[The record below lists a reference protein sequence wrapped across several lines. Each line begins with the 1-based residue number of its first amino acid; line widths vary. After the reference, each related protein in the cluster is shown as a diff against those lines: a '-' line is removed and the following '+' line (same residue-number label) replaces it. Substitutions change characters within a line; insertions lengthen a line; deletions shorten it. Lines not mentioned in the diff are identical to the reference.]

1 MLGPGPSIKPIFA
14 GPIQSILQPILA
26 YFQAQF
32 RPKGNS
38 SQGAI
43 NNPNRGPTE
52 ATQAGFVPSSHPL
65 YHRAPKASLSNQ
77 QASGPRGFS
86 HPHAPRPLAFPFR
99 LDFLLL
105 CNMQPCHLASCI
117 HTPQVSTPASSMPFP
132 VNPHTT
138 SLCNSSPTSPV
149 TSL

>member
-1 MLGPGPSIKPIFA
+1 MSSYFICLFIFLFHIYHILFYFVSLFLLLVLFLCWAPGPSIKPIFA

-32 RPKGNS
+32 RPKGSS

-65 YHRAPKASLSNQ
+65 YHHAPKVSLSNQ
-77 QASGPRGFS
+77 QASGPCGFS
-86 HPHAPRPLAFPFR
+86 HLVYTGQQGPVSSHVPGVHPRPSP
-99 LDFLLL
+99 
-105 CNMQPCHLASCI
+105 SC
-117 HTPQVSTPASSMPFP
+117 A
-132 VNPHTT
+132 
-138 SLCNSSPTSPV
+138 
-149 TSL
+149 